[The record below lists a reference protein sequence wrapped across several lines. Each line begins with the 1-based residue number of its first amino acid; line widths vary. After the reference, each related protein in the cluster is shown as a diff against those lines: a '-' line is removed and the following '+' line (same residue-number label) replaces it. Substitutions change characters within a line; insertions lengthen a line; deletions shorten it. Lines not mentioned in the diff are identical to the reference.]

1 MTEPVETGPPSIESA
16 AAANLRIL
24 VVDDDE
30 GMRETLRLCFDA
42 TDHRVT
48 AVDTPDLA
56 LVMAERAYFDVAFV
70 DVFLDTESG
79 LDLIPKLLERCPWI
93 KVVMITGHASI
104 ESAVE
109 AMRRGAYE
117 YLIKPFTPQDVR
129 LVAQRV
135 EELRLLQR
143 HVEALEQEGG
153 SRLEPLLESGNAA
166 MSRAVETA
174 RQVAHSH
181 ATVLLLGE
189 SGTGKGVL
197 ARRIHQWSQRASGPF
212 AVVSSPSLTAELLSS
227 ELFGHVRGAF
237 TGAVASTTGKVAVA
251 EGGTLFLDEVGDIP
265 ITIQPKLLRFLQDR
279 EYERVGDPETRE
291 ADVRVITATNVDL
304 ESAVERGDFR
314 EDLFYRLN
322 VIQITVPP
330 LRQRPEDIVPL
341 ARSFLSHFGER
352 YKKSVSGFT
361 DKAEQVLMDHRWP
374 GNVRELQNAVERA
387 VILARTQQVGANLLP
402 DNTGGGVVAGLRG
415 ENVEDLPS
423 LEGMEERYI
432 AHVLEVTESIEE
444 AAEVLGVAPSTLWR
458 RRRKYGL

>member
-1 MTEPVETGPPSIESA
+1 MTDADRKPLP
-16 AAANLRIL
+16 AANLRIL

-30 GMRETLRLCFDA
+30 GIRETLRLLFES
-42 TDHRVT
+42 TEHRVT
-48 AVDTPDLA
+48 AVDTAELA

-70 DVFLDTESG
+70 DVFLDSESG
-79 LDLIPKLLERCPWI
+79 LDLIPQLLERCPWL
-93 KVVMITGHASI
+93 KVVMITGHGSV

-117 YLIKPFTPQDVR
+117 YLTKPFTPDDVR
-129 LVAQRV
+129 LVVRHV
-135 EELRLLQR
+135 EELRSLQR
-143 HVEALEQEGG
+143 RVEDLEQIGG
-153 SRLEPLLESGNAA
+153 GRPPPVLDSGNSV
-166 MSRAVETA
+166 MRRAVETA
-174 RQVAHSH
+174 RQVADSD

-197 ARRIHQWSQRASGPF
+197 ARRIHEWSGRASGPF

-237 TGAVASTTGKVAVA
+237 TGAVTNTTGKVAVA

-265 ITIQPKLLRFLQDR
+265 LVIQPKLLRFLQDR
-279 EYERVGDPETRE
+279 EYERVGDPETRT
-291 ADVRVITATNVDL
+291 ADVRVITATNVNL
-304 ESAVERGDFR
+304 EQAVERGDFR

-330 LRQRPEDIVPL
+330 LRQRPEDILPL
-341 ARSFLSHFGER
+341 AHAFLTTFGQRYGKSTMSFTE
-352 YKKSVSGFT
+352 
-361 DKAEQVLMDHRWP
+361 KAERVLMEYRWP

-387 VILARTQQVGANLLP
+387 VIMARTPQLGANLLP
-402 DNTGGGVVAGLRG
+402 NTTGGGVVAGLRG
-415 ENVEDLPS
+415 EDADDLPT